1 MVYIILLFISI
12 DDILGVINKLSY
24 SEEKSLLFTLIYEK
38 YTKRELYNDIYIYLR
53 KFYKPI
59 YLKLYED
66 NQLIKFE
73 YEKDTYKFHVNDY
86 IEIKPYYN
94 NCKDLCI
101 FTVYEGIYIYLYI
114 YIL

>member
-24 SEEKSLLFTLIYEK
+24 SEKKSLLFTLIYEK

-53 KFYKPI
+53 KFYKSI

-73 YEKDTYKFHVNDY
+73 YEKDTYKFHVNEN
-86 IEIKPYYN
+86 IEIKPHYS
-94 NCKDLCI
+94 NCKDSCV
-101 FTVYEGIYIYLYI
+101 FTVFPSIYT
-114 YIL
+114 YILFF